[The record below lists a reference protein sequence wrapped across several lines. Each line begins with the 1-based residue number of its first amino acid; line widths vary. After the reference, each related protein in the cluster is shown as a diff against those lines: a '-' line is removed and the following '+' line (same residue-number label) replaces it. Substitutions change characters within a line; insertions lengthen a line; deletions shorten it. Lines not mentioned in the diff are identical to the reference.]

1 VVDVRDLAVAHRLA
15 METAHAAGNRYI
27 CAGDHVWM
35 RDMAQILAAAYGPRG
50 FRVATHPLPD
60 PLVRLAAL
68 FDRGLRLT
76 VPALGKVERVSAARA
91 RRDLGWTMRPVDDTV
106 RDTAESLLR
115 TGVVPSPG
123 RAGSGPSARPVPAA
137 GV

>member
-1 VVDVRDLAVAHRLA
+1 
-15 METAHAAGNRYI
+15 
-27 CAGDHVWM
+27 
-35 RDMAQILAAAYGPRG
+35 MAQIPAAAYGPHR
-50 FRVATHPLPD
+50 FRVATRALPD
-60 PLVRLAAL
+60 PLVRLVAL

-91 RRDLGWTMRPVDDTV
+91 RRDLGCAMRPVDDTV

-115 TGVVPSPG
+115 AGVVPSPG